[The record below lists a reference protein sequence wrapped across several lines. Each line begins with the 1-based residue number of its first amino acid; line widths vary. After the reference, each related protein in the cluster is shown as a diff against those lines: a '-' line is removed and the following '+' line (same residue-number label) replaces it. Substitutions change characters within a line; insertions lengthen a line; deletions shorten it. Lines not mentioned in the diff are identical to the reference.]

1 VIDNGAWSVGGNLN
15 IQGKQITPGN
25 YSESEVVVDGGTL
38 DITSA
43 VNIAGAGALTYKS
56 HHASNTTYTIS
67 GGSSTKFTFPPPP
80 YLVTASAGRMTFEN
94 IVHANS
100 ATFNVGGGT
109 GDGAPG
115 GTVTFKGN
123 SSARDAEFWNQSG
136 IGGDSLRI
144 SNPVVVAGT
153 GGRVIFQDNSYAY
166 AAHFRNDGVAAHG
179 ASDSGG
185 STYFR
190 NNSDAFGAVFDN
202 YGSTLQSYS
211 GAIPAPG
218 GRTAFFD
225 SARAGSARFNNYPGQ
240 GMGSLGAGVT
250 VFSGNSTA

>member
-1 VIDNGAWSVGGNLN
+1 MIDNGAWSVGGNLN

-25 YSESEVVVDGGTL
+25 YSESEVSVEGGTL
-38 DITSA
+38 DVTGSVTIS
-43 VNIAGAGALTYKS
+43 GAGALTYKN

-67 GGSSTKFTFPPPP
+67 GGSATKVTSPPPA
-80 YLVTASAGRMTFEN
+80 YLLIAPAGRMTFEN

-100 ATFNVGGGT
+100 ATINVGGGT

-115 GTVTFKGN
+115 GDVTFKGN

-136 IGGDSLRI
+136 VGGDSLRI

-185 STYFR
+185 STYFC
-190 NNSDAFGAVFDN
+190 NNSHTRG
-202 YGSTLQSYS
+202 QS
-211 GAIPAPG
+211 AC
-218 GRTAFFD
+218 
-225 SARAGSARFNNYPGQ
+225 
-240 GMGSLGAGVT
+240 
-250 VFSGNSTA
+250 